1 MKPAVYN
8 GRMAATDEREQLA
21 AELRAVKDDAREA
34 VPPSAQTLPPALA
47 PRTPEVVPPTEAVA
61 PPAAPARPDNGE
73 LNRLWETAPAAE
85 GFVGRVRR
93 ALRAFAGKQ
102 QAFNSRQVQFDNDL
116 LAYVDARVDAAHRHY
131 DQVLGAYAK
140 HMQEIDTRHLILQE
154 ELVAHVHDLV
164 KRVDLVLAASERG
177 RLGLESS
184 LKDVRARLARL
195 EETLRRG

>member
-1 MKPAVYN
+1 VA
-8 GRMAATDEREQLA
+8 
-21 AELRAVKDDAREA
+21 
-34 VPPSAQTLPPALA
+34 
-47 PRTPEVVPPTEAVA
+47 A
-61 PPAAPARPDNGE
+61 PPPARPDNAD

-85 GFVGRVRR
+85 GFWGRVRR
-93 ALRAFAGKQ
+93 ALRAFAGRQ

-116 LAYVDARVDAAHRHY
+116 LAYVDARLDGTHRHY
-131 DQVLGAYAK
+131 DQVLGAYAR

-177 RLGLESS
+177 RLGLEAG
-184 LKDVRARLARL
+184 LKDVRARLTRL

>member
-1 MKPAVYN
+1 VRPVS
-8 GRMAATDEREQLA
+8 ERDDLA
-21 AELRAVKDDAREA
+21 DELRQVREAARES
-34 VPPSAQTLPPALA
+34 VPAAAQALPPAS
-47 PRTPEVVPPTEAVA
+47 PTRTPTPLSPTETVAAVA
-61 PPAAPARPDNGE
+61 PPPRPDNAD

-85 GFVGRVRR
+85 GFWGRVRR
-93 ALRAFAGKQ
+93 ALRAFAGRQ

-116 LAYVDARVDAAHRHY
+116 LAYVDARLDATHHHY
-131 DQVLGAYAK
+131 DQVLGGYAR

-184 LKDVRARLARL
+184 LKDVRARLTRL

>member
-1 MKPAVYN
+1 
-8 GRMAATDEREQLA
+8 MAEVPPVKETDEMGEELRQVREAAREQ
-21 AELRAVKDDAREA
+21 
-34 VPPSAQTLPPALA
+34 VPAQAQTLPPALPA
-47 PRTPEVVPPTEAVA
+47 RTPTPVA
-61 PPAAPARPDNGE
+61 PTDAPAPMTAPARPDNAD

-85 GFVGRVRR
+85 GFWGRVRR
-93 ALRAFAGKQ
+93 ALRAFAGRQ

-116 LAYVDARVDAAHRHY
+116 LAYVDARLDGTHRHY
-131 DQVLGAYAK
+131 DQVLGAYAR

>member
-1 MKPAVYN
+1 VKEREELGEELRQVREAARESVPAV
-8 GRMAATDEREQLA
+8 
-21 AELRAVKDDAREA
+21 
-34 VPPSAQTLPPALA
+34 AQTLPPAQP
-47 PRTPEVVPPTEAVA
+47 PRTPSPVPPTEVPVA
-61 PPAAPARPDNGE
+61 TPPPARPDNAD

-85 GFVGRVRR
+85 GFWGRVRR
-93 ALRAFAGKQ
+93 ALRAFAGRQ

-116 LAYVDARVDAAHRHY
+116 LAYVDARLDGTHRHY

-164 KRVDLVLAASERG
+164 KRVDLVLSASERG
-177 RLGLESS
+177 RLGLEAG
-184 LKDVRARLARL
+184 LKDVRARLTRL

>member
-1 MKPAVYN
+1 VRPVSERDDLADELRQVREAARESVPAV
-8 GRMAATDEREQLA
+8 
-21 AELRAVKDDAREA
+21 
-34 VPPSAQTLPPALA
+34 AQALPPAS
-47 PRTPEVVPPTEAVA
+47 PTRTPTPLPPTETPAAVA
-61 PPAAPARPDNGE
+61 PPPRPDNAD

-85 GFVGRVRR
+85 GFWGRVRR
-93 ALRAFAGKQ
+93 ALRAFAGRQ

-116 LAYVDARVDAAHRHY
+116 LAYVDARLDATHRHY
-131 DQVLGAYAK
+131 DQVLGGYAR

-184 LKDVRARLARL
+184 LKDVRARLTRL

>member
-1 MKPAVYN
+1 
-8 GRMAATDEREQLA
+8 MAPVPPVNDRDELA
-21 AELRAVKDDAREA
+21 DELRAVREAARER
-34 VPPSAQTLPPALA
+34 VPATAQALPAPLPA
-47 PRTPEVVPPTEAVA
+47 RTPTPAPSMDTPTRPA
-61 PPAAPARPDNGE
+61 PPARPDNAD

-85 GFVGRVRR
+85 GFFGRVRR
-93 ALRAFAGKQ
+93 ALRAFAGRQ

-116 LAYVDARVDAAHRHY
+116 LAYVDARLDATHRHY
-131 DQVLGAYAK
+131 DEVLGGYAK

-164 KRVDLVLAASERG
+164 KRVDLVLSASERG

-184 LKDVRARLARL
+184 LKDVRARLLRL

>member
-1 MKPAVYN
+1 MTVS
-8 GRMAATDEREQLA
+8 EREKLA
-21 AELRAVKDDAREA
+21 DELRAVREDARGQAPA
-34 VPPSAQTLPPALA
+34 VAQTLPAALPA
-47 PRTPEVVPPTEAVA
+47 RTPEPAPAMDAPTA
-61 PPAAPARPDNGE
+61 PPAAPVRPDNAE
-73 LNRLWETAPAAE
+73 LNRLWETAPAAA
-85 GFVGRVRR
+85 GFWGRVRR
-93 ALRAFAGKQ
+93 ALTAFAGRQ

-116 LAYVDARVDAAHRHY
+116 LAYVDARLHDTHRHY

-164 KRVDLVLAASERG
+164 KRVDLVLSASERG
-177 RLGLESS
+177 RLGLEAG